1 MSIRAAALSDRSR
14 AALTP
19 GIQYFL
25 GIEYNNLE
33 KLCNIC
39 GLQSRYNPHTTP
51 EAHREFLQTY
61 QSIFIQPTTVLPMI
75 PELIVN
81 RHYKKSSIAESV
93 SDGHGHMK
101 KLLDRKAMEYIPV
114 HFQKKI
120 KILIKILKKL
130 PFHRSHSERLNTY
143 KILRLFPA
151 VNSQF
156 TDEELKQLSD
166 QIMMESWVKGST
178 VYGDLAFYMIL
189 KGYAR
194 PHTMVGDKHKVE
206 YHDFWYEKSPELLT
220 CGDGF
225 GTLST
230 NSHQKSNNNI
240 LSVTT
245 EERCEIIKISR
256 GQYEHVKMDLM
267 LRDQS
272 VKEELIQACPFYQQW
287 PKLSVNKLVE
297 LIKWKNFPEN
307 HVIVK
312 EGEIS
317 SFAGYIKSGYCYI
330 FKDIEILKKLS
341 LGKMQS
347 VVKHI
352 IMGKLQEKESFG
364 EISIILKKPFTCSI
378 ISATKVE
385 LGVISAADLQG
396 LDSVNKIL
404 LQQTAQPILGNL
416 TQEEVNNRYISL
428 EKKKEWQQFKQT
440 VINQTISYKGIR
452 PGFGKWKHDWNKK
465 DRPKGKA
472 TQSF

>member
-1 MSIRAAALSDRSR
+1 MD
-14 AALTP
+14 
-19 GIQYFL
+19 
-25 GIEYNNLE
+25 
-33 KLCNIC
+33 
-39 GLQSRYNPHTTP
+39 NPHTTP
-51 EAHREFLQTY
+51 EAHHEFLQTY
-61 QSIFIQPTTVLPMI
+61 QSVFIQPTNVLPKI

-81 RHYKKSSIAESV
+81 RYYKKPSIAESV
-93 SDGHGHMK
+93 SDIHAHRK
-101 KLLDRKAMEYIPV
+101 KLLDRKAMEDIPR

-130 PFHRSHSERLNTY
+130 PFHRSHSERLKTY
-143 KILRLFPA
+143 KILSLFPA
-151 VNSQF
+151 VNSRF

-194 PHTMVGDKHKVE
+194 PHTMVSDKRKVE
-206 YHDFWYEKSPELLT
+206 YLDFWFQSTPKVLT
-220 CGDGF
+220 CGDSF
-225 GTLST
+225 GALST
-230 NSHQKSNNNI
+230 NSHQKSNNV
-240 LSVTT
+240 LSVIT
-245 EERCEIIKISR
+245 EEKCEIIKISR
-256 GQYEHVKMDLM
+256 GQYEHVKKDLM
-267 LRDQS
+267 LHDQS

-307 HVIVK
+307 HVLVK

-317 SFAGYIKSGYCYI
+317 SFAGYIKTGYCYI

-378 ISATKVE
+378 ISGTDVE
-385 LGVISAADLQG
+385 LGVISADDLQG
-396 LDSVNKIL
+396 LDPVNKIL

-428 EKKKEWQQFKQT
+428 EKKKEWQQFKET

-452 PGFGKWKHDWNKK
+452 PGIGKWKHDWNKK
-465 DRPKGKA
+465 ERPKGKA